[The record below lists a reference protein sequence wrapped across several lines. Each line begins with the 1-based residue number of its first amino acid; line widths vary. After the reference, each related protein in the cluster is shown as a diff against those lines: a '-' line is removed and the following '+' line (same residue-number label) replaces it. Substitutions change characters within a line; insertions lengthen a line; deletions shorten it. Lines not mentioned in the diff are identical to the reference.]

1 MRKKNTE
8 LLSDVIK
15 QVLRQNNLDKP
26 LSEKRLIDAW
36 PVVLGENIM
45 KYTTNLSIRNR
56 VLYVSLSSSVLRH
69 DLFISKEQIRNSLNL
84 QVGAD
89 VIVDIIFR

>member
-8 LLSDVIK
+8 LLSDVIR
-15 QVLRQNNLDKP
+15 QVLKQQHLDRP

-36 PVVLGENIM
+36 PLVLGANIM
-45 KYTTNLSIRNR
+45 KYTSELSIKNR
-56 VLYVSLSSSVLRH
+56 VLYVHLSSSVLRH
-69 DLFISKEQIRNSLNL
+69 DLFLSRDEIKKSLNK
-84 QVGAD
+84 QVGVE

>member
-15 QVLRQNNLDKP
+15 QVLKQQHLEKP
-26 LSEKRLIDAW
+26 LYEKRLIESW
-36 PVVLGENIM
+36 PLVLGNNIL
-45 KYTTNLSIRNR
+45 KYTTDLKIKNK

-69 DLFISKEQIRNSLNL
+69 DLFLSREQIKDSLNK
-84 QVGAD
+84 QVGVE
-89 VIVDIIFR
+89 VIVDIVFK